1 MKKVPAIDL
10 GECTDCES
18 CLEVCPHV
26 FRRNEET
33 GHIEVAN
40 LSEYSEEEIQEV
52 ISMCPAD
59 CITWE
64 EAP

>member
-1 MKKVPAIDL
+1 MKKVPAIHL

-18 CLEVCPHV
+18 CLELCPHV
-26 FRRNEET
+26 FRRNQET
-33 GHIEVAN
+33 GHIEVAH

-64 EAP
+64 EVP